1 MLPGHTP
8 VCSQIVR
15 DILPGMAKFT
25 VTTNEGK
32 VAAYEGKYR
41 LDGGVLT
48 VLPEVGNEVLFSP
61 AGWLLLEIKEADPPV
76 T

>member
-1 MLPGHTP
+1 
-8 VCSQIVR
+8 
-15 DILPGMAKFT
+15 MAKFT

-41 LDGGVLT
+41 VDEGVLT
-48 VLPEVGNEVLFSP
+48 VLPEVGSTVLFSQ
-61 AGWLLLEIKEADPPV
+61 AGWLLLEVKEADPPV